1 MDMAY
6 TVSAASE
13 IRLGVTDA
21 VEAVLQ
27 NVSMIL
33 RTRQGSVPMYRR
45 FGLPQAFLDRPA
57 AAAAPI
63 ALAEIKEAVEE
74 FEPRAS
80 VLGVT
85 FETDNSGR
93 MIPIVEVDIIE

>member
-1 MDMAY
+1 MNMAY

-13 IRLGVTDA
+13 IRLGVTDT

-63 ALAEIKEAVEE
+63 ALNEIKEAIEE
-74 FEPRAS
+74 FEPRATVLS
-80 VLGVT
+80 VS
-85 FETDNSGR
+85 FQSDNTGR
-93 MIPIVEVDIIE
+93 LFPIVEVDIIE